1 MLSFLKFSI
10 KSRTVMK
17 KKVVVVKTDPFVPL
31 KIYISSSNMLVR
43 KKWEFSQMQKLKTSF
58 WRFLGAELNG
68 YSSNFEVVKKN

>member
-1 MLSFLKFSI
+1 
-10 KSRTVMK
+10 MK
-17 KKVVVVKTDPFVPL
+17 KKVVVVKTDPLVPL

-68 YSSNFEVVKKN
+68 